1 MTVRKNITMSLE
13 TASWY
18 EKKSKEMGVPQ
29 SSLMAI
35 ALADYIKQESSLKTL
50 EAMLSE
56 IKKQE
61 NRIFKWTKEDEKI
74 WNELVAENKKKDNI

>member
-1 MTVRKNITMSLE
+1 MSLE